1 MKSYDFGILSPFE
14 FECFVRDILC
24 ERDSIDY
31 SSFAE
36 GRDGGIDLRASY
48 GEGKKIIVQAKR
60 YKTWKELKQELKKEI
75 DKVKRVGIDTVKRVM
90 HDPHVGRF
98 DHYASCKEEAE
109 PNDVSTSLA
118 VKKFLNI
125 SNNSSDLNAVKPN
138 QEYNDSY
145 DKFFVADG
153 DDPKTSKFN
162 IPAALAAKT
171 AGGDPHSDTFNNG
184 VNKVKSSD
192 VFKLKPVKDE
202 TEETTFKA

>member
-1 MKSYDFGILSPFE
+1 MSLFQLNEDIHDMINVNTATKAGIRNNYKDIHLKNKGTETTYTFDRGALPKNINRSDGLYSATKKLSLADNEKKKAINDFKNLIHAPHQGDL
-14 FECFVRDILC
+14 
-24 ERDSIDY
+24 DY
-31 SSFAE
+31 Y
-36 GRDGGIDLRASY
+36 ASY
-48 GEGKKIIVQAKR
+48 
-60 YKTWKELKQELKKEI
+60 
-75 DKVKRVGIDTVKRVM
+75 
-90 HDPHVGRF
+90 
-98 DHYASCKEEAE
+98 KEEAE
-109 PNDVSTSLA
+109 FNDVSTSPA

-125 SNNSSDLNAVKPN
+125 NNNSSDLNAVKPN

-171 AGGDPHSDTFNNG
+171 AGGDPHSDTLNNG